1 MRASLYDG
9 RVVWKLPDEFF
20 RRRPETLEGEEGA
33 AGVDDVPAEPPAPTP
48 VAPSPDRREASRP
61 APQPEVA
68 PEPRRPL
75 TVPLRAAAILVA
87 GSLALGFFVGR
98 QLLATPAPT
107 SVPSPS
113 IVEPEPSPLRSPSGS
128 EGTIHDGPTRLAVPV
143 AVASNCA
150 ESDSA
155 ALMDSRQD
163 SAWRCEGDGR
173 GRTVTFTFAG
183 AQPIVGLRIA
193 SGNPAD
199 RESTKAQRQLLTL
212 RWRFS
217 DGSWFEQG
225 FSGRNAAT
233 QEVAFPQIEAT
244 GVEMEILATTD
255 PADPDAEGADAISIS
270 RVEFLAVE

>member
-1 MRASLYDG
+1 M
-9 RVVWKLPDEFF
+9 VWKLPDEFF
-20 RRRPETLEGEEGA
+20 RRRPETPEGEEGA
-33 AGVDDVPAEPPAPTP
+33 AAVDDVPARTPDPAPRPARGETPPPAT
-48 VAPSPDRREASRP
+48 P
-61 APQPEVA
+61 APPPDA
-68 PEPRRPL
+68 AGEPRRPV

-87 GSLALGFFVGR
+87 GSLALGFFLGR
-98 QLLATPAPT
+98 QLLASPAPT
-107 SVPSPS
+107 PVAPAPSPRS
-113 IVEPEPSPLRSPSGS
+113 IEPEPSPPQSPSS
-128 EGTIHDGPTRLAVPV
+128 RSAIHDGPTRLAVPV

-173 GRTVTFTFAG
+173 GRKVTFTFAG

-193 SGNPAD
+193 SGNPVD
-199 RESTKAQRQLLTL
+199 RDDTSAQRQLLTL

-233 QEVAFPQIEAT
+233 QEVAFPQIDAT
-244 GVEMEILATTD
+244 GVEMEILATTE
-255 PADPDAEGADAISIS
+255 PADPEAEGADAISIGW
-270 RVEFLAVE
+270 VEFLAAE